1 MRLTCRV
8 WLRYKLLSPLG
19 ILLLTALAGLAA
31 ADNAPNRI
39 RIEYVPPTNPAHQPL
54 YDMVKGQHAL
64 EKLQQVFAP
73 FKYPMDVTIRT
84 VGCNGHV
91 NSWYAEPVVT
101 LCYEYLEEIR
111 RDMPKDTTALG
122 VTPLDAE
129 IGQFFFAA
137 AHEMGHASFDQL
149 GLPLFGRQEDDAD
162 QFATYIML
170 QFGKTDARRLIAGAA
185 HSYQKYLLHPEVTA
199 PLKDF
204 SDAHGA
210 PEQRYFNLLCLAYGA
225 DPVLFGDFV
234 EKKYLPEHRAEGCR
248 YEYGNVNWAFKQ
260 LIDPH
265 LEHDLTAK
273 FLDRTWLAPETPT
286 RTTIPNKGAPAP
298 GGAGGRALQ

>member
-1 MRLTCRV
+1 MVFARQI
-8 WLRYKLLSPLG
+8 WLPCSLLSPLG
-19 ILLLTALAGLAA
+19 IGLLLATPGPAA
-31 ADNAPNRI
+31 AEYAPNRI

-54 YDMVKGQHAL
+54 YEMVKEQHAL

-84 VGCNGHV
+84 IGCDGHV
-91 NSWYAEPVVT
+91 NAWYSEPVVT

-111 RDMPKDTTALG
+111 RDMPKETTPAG

-129 IGQFFFAA
+129 LGQFFFAA
-137 AHEMGHASFDQL
+137 AHEMGHATFDQL
-149 GLPLFGRQEDDAD
+149 GLPLLGRQEDDAD

-170 QFGKTDARRLIAGAA
+170 QFGKADARRLIAGAA
-185 HSYQKYLLHPEVTA
+185 HSYKKYLLHPEVTA

-204 SDAHGA
+204 ADAHGA

-225 DPVLFGDFV
+225 DPVLFADIV

-248 YEYGNVNWAFKQ
+248 YEYGNVNWAFSQ

-265 LEHDLTAK
+265 LDQQLTAQ
-273 FLDRTWLAPETPT
+273 FLDRTWLPPVRAT
-286 RTTIPNKGAPAP
+286 RTTVPVPAAPP
-298 GGAGGRALQ
+298 SGGTGSRALQ